1 MKKILMV
8 LTSVSELGDT
18 GEKTGYNV
26 AEAAHPWKVFKDSG
40 HFVDFASIQG
50 GQPPR
55 DEVDSEDPIQVAFTE
70 DETTR
75 AGLYNTARVDVV
87 DPEQYDAVYLVG
99 GHGTMWDFP
108 DSEGLQNLVASV
120 YNAGGV
126 VGAVCHGPAG
136 LLNVELA
143 NGFRLVE
150 GRKVAAFTNDEE
162 VAAGKDKVIPFFLA
176 DRLEEQGATHVSAD
190 LFQEKVAVDD
200 RLVTGQNPASAAG
213 VAKEM
218 EKLLAEVIHQEKAE
232 EQHEAEAMQF
242 QHTQRFDTAG
252 SFAEY
257 VCDAFDWLWSEGEH
271 MPRML
276 SIGLHLRMIG
286 RPGRI
291 VALQR
296 ILEHMRRRG
305 GAWITSREAIAR
317 HWIAASGPA

>member
-8 LTSVSELGDT
+8 LTSVSEIGDT

-40 HFVDFASIQG
+40 HFVDFTSIQG
-50 GQPPR
+50 GQPPQ
-55 DEVDSEDPIQVAFTE
+55 DEVDTTDPVQVAFTE

-87 DPEQYDAVYLVG
+87 DPAQYDAVYLVG

-108 DSEGLQNLVASV
+108 DSEGLRKLVASV
-120 YNAGGV
+120 YDAGGL

-136 LLNVELA
+136 LLNVELE

-162 VAAGKDKVIPFFLA
+162 VAAGKDTVIPFFLA
-176 DRLEEQGATHVSAD
+176 DRLEEQGATHVSAGT
-190 LFQEKVAVDD
+190 FEEKVVVDE

-218 EKLLAEVIHQEKAE
+218 EKLFAELIHQEKAQ
-232 EQHEAEAMQF
+232 EQHEAKTLRAEKDAQKASAEAEQK
-242 QHTQRFDTAG
+242 D
-252 SFAEY
+252 
-257 VCDAFDWLWSEGEH
+257 
-271 MPRML
+271 
-276 SIGLHLRMIG
+276 
-286 RPGRI
+286 
-291 VALQR
+291 
-296 ILEHMRRRG
+296 
-305 GAWITSREAIAR
+305 
-317 HWIAASGPA
+317 

>member
-8 LTSVSELGDT
+8 LTSVSTIGDT
-18 GEKTGYNV
+18 AEQTGYNV

-55 DEVDSEDPIQVAFTE
+55 DEVDRDDPIQLAFTQ

-87 DPEQYDAVYLVG
+87 DPAQYDAVYLVG

-108 DSEGLQNLVASV
+108 DSEGLQRLVASV
-120 YNAGGV
+120 YSNGGV

-136 LLNVELA
+136 LINVTME
-143 NGFRLVE
+143 NGIRLVN
-150 GRKVAAFTNDEE
+150 GKKVAAFTNDEE

-176 DRLEEQGATHVSAD
+176 DRLEEQGATHVSAGV
-190 LFQEKVAVDD
+190 FEEQVVVDD

-218 EKLLAEVIHQEKAE
+218 EKLLAEVIHHEKAA
-232 EQHEAEAMQF
+232 EQHQAEELRA
-242 QHTQRFDTAG
+242 HKD
-252 SFAEY
+252 AEK
-257 VCDAFDWLWSEGEH
+257 AAAANAHPEH
-271 MPRML
+271 
-276 SIGLHLRMIG
+276 
-286 RPGRI
+286 
-291 VALQR
+291 
-296 ILEHMRRRG
+296 
-305 GAWITSREAIAR
+305 
-317 HWIAASGPA
+317 

>member
-8 LTSVSELGDT
+8 LTSVSEIADT

-40 HFVDFASIQG
+40 HFVDFASIKG

-55 DEVDSEDPIQVAFTE
+55 DEVDTHDPIQVAFTE
-70 DETTR
+70 DEAAR

-99 GHGTMWDFP
+99 GHGTMWDFA
-108 DSEGLQNLVASV
+108 DSEGLQKLVAGV
-120 YNAGGV
+120 YEAGGL

-136 LLNVELA
+136 LLNVKLE
-143 NGFRLVE
+143 NGLGLVQ

-176 DRLEEQGATHVSAD
+176 DRLEEQGATHVSAGV
-190 LFQEKVAVDD
+190 FEEMVVVAD

-218 EKLLAEVIHQEKAE
+218 EKLFADVIHQEKAE
-232 EQHEAEAMQF
+232 EQHESEAVRAEKDAEKSAKKRAAAEAG
-242 QHTQRFDTAG
+242 H
-252 SFAEY
+252 
-257 VCDAFDWLWSEGEH
+257 
-271 MPRML
+271 
-276 SIGLHLRMIG
+276 
-286 RPGRI
+286 
-291 VALQR
+291 
-296 ILEHMRRRG
+296 
-305 GAWITSREAIAR
+305 
-317 HWIAASGPA
+317 